1 MTMQTKTMTS
11 VIRKLLPGVA
21 LFSALALPGMP
32 ATAAELTFSRIGAGG
47 DQALQKVWGM
57 TPDEVQRYKNFM
69 EATGKR
75 YENATPLMVLSIMAD
90 SQEDR
95 IYYAKKAAEVEHNL
109 VKREIE
115 AAWYISEAMSEDRLE
130 DEMQRATDAL
140 TGIETLGYVPTHMRK
155 AWQDDDEVV
164 VVLDERCLSTACI
177 TGIGRQIAATAP
189 QAPRL
194 FVIDTKQPLD
204 EAARTLIN
212 SWTGKTEI
220 RRLDPIEHAWLEKAE
235 RNYLLHVRKR
245 EIVDV
250 LTGNN
255 IPTTDEEIKTPS
267 VISARDTDKAPAE
280 ETETPQTQ
288 TKDKIAAALAAAR
301 TAKAETTSGIGTL
314 PAQPTKADT
323 PVTEHTTPAD
333 HTRQQKQPEASS
345 ASTTPSPKNPAI
357 PAK

>member
-1 MTMQTKTMTS
+1 MKIKPVM
-11 VIRKLLPGVA
+11 RKRTLG
-21 LFSALALPGMP
+21 SALLAVWTLTVLPVQ
-32 ATAAELTFSRIGAGG
+32 AAELTFSRIGSGG

-57 TPDEVQRYKNFM
+57 TPDEVKRYKNFM

-130 DEMQRATDAL
+130 DAMQRATDEL

-177 TGIGRQIAATAP
+177 TGIGRQIATTAP

-235 RNYLLHVRKR
+235 RNYLLHVRNR
-245 EIVDV
+245 EVVDV

-267 VISARDTDKAPAE
+267 VISARDTDKASAE

-288 TKDKIAAALAAAR
+288 TKDKIAAALAAER
-301 TAKAETTSGIGTL
+301 TTKAESTSGIGTL
-314 PAQPTKADT
+314 PAQQTKADT
-323 PVTEHTTPAD
+323 PVTEQQTPAG

-345 ASTTPSPKNPAI
+345 ASPTPSAKNPTI

>member
-1 MTMQTKTMTS
+1 MKPQTKTMTS
-11 VIRKLLPGVA
+11 AIRKLLPGVA

-235 RNYLLHVRKR
+235 RK
-245 EIVDV
+245 
-250 LTGNN
+250 
-255 IPTTDEEIKTPS
+255 
-267 VISARDTDKAPAE
+267 
-280 ETETPQTQ
+280 
-288 TKDKIAAALAAAR
+288 ALAAQAHP
-301 TAKAETTSGIGTL
+301 L
-314 PAQPTKADT
+314 N
-323 PVTEHTTPAD
+323 PVVLLGAAGLTPAVLQEID
-333 HTRQQKQPEASS
+333 RALTAHELIKVRLAGMDRDARQAASEQISDSTSS
-345 ASTTPSPKNPAI
+345 AAVQLIGNVLVLYRPKPEEDDPA
-357 PAK
+357 

>member
-1 MTMQTKTMTS
+1 MKIKPVM
-11 VIRKLLPGVA
+11 RKRTLG
-21 LFSALALPGMP
+21 SALLAVWTLTVLP
-32 ATAAELTFSRIGAGG
+32 AQAAELTFSRIGSGG

-57 TPDEVQRYKNFM
+57 TPDEIKRYKIFI

-115 AAWYISEAMSEDRLE
+115 AAWYISEAMSEDRLA
-130 DEMQRATDAL
+130 DDMQRTTDGL

-164 VVLDERCLSTACI
+164 VVLDERCLSTGCI

-235 RNYLLHVRKR
+235 RNYLLHVRNR
-245 EIVDV
+245 EVVDV

-255 IPTTDEEIKTPS
+255 IPTTDEEIKALSPDATRETPAGTETAQPQQTVAKEAAGKGS
-267 VISARDTDKAPAE
+267 KPATNAPA
-280 ETETPQTQ
+280 TSAAGDGKQTAA
-288 TKDKIAAALAAAR
+288 TATAKTAAPASAAAVPPSTATKPAANNPPASK
-301 TAKAETTSGIGTL
+301 TAA
-314 PAQPTKADT
+314 
-323 PVTEHTTPAD
+323 VPAD
-333 HTRQQKQPEASS
+333 GKTNKSG
-345 ASTTPSPKNPAI
+345 K
-357 PAK
+357 

>member
-1 MTMQTKTMTS
+1 MKIKPVM
-11 VIRKLLPGVA
+11 RKRTLS
-21 LFSALALPGMP
+21 SALLAVWTLTVLP
-32 ATAAELTFSRIGAGG
+32 AQAAELIFSRIGSGG

-57 TPDEVQRYKNFM
+57 TPDEIKRYKIFM

-115 AAWYISEAMSEDRLE
+115 AAWYISEAMSEDRLA
-130 DEMQRATDAL
+130 DDMQRTTDGL

-164 VVLDERCLSTACI
+164 VVLDERCLSTGCI

-220 RRLDPIEHAWLEKAE
+220 RRFDPIEHAWLEKAE
-235 RNYLLHVRKR
+235 RNYLLHVRNR

-255 IPTTDEEIKTPS
+255 IPTTDEEIKTSS
-267 VISARDTDKAPAE
+267 VISARDTDKASAE

-301 TAKAETTSGIGTL
+301 TTKAESTSGIGTL
-314 PAQPTKADT
+314 PAQQTKADT
-323 PVTEHTTPAD
+323 PVTEQRTPAD

-345 ASTTPSPKNPAI
+345 ASPTPSAKNPTI